1 MLTRSKK
8 YFLVTGV
15 LVYFQVIKYK
25 VCRCMKKKHKGRKNN
40 DRGAVLSLD
49 DVKHHVSSV
58 LLSTFTVSDGIALT
72 GAHSL
77 LCLHCSQ
84 LESRSRRWWGG
95 GRKTSK

>member
-1 MLTRSKK
+1 
-8 YFLVTGV
+8 
-15 LVYFQVIKYK
+15 
-25 VCRCMKKKHKGRKNN
+25 MKKKHKGRKNN

-84 LESRSRRWWGG
+84 LEPGSRRWWGG
-95 GRKTSK
+95 GGGGKKTSK